1 MPWLK
6 VEYDCGNCVMSY
18 KYFAA
23 RWNTKG
29 EVVYNRT
36 NKKGELTVHQQRCN
50 DRRLQ
55 RYYDAVA
62 NTNFREGDIFVTY
75 TFGRGRLPEGE
86 TKDEVIQKC
95 KNIWRYYRAKLRN
108 YYRSQN
114 AELKYMYAFQFEG
127 VRPHFHIICNSAHG
141 INIKDFPKWKYG
153 TPKIEFL
160 DDRPR
165 HTIGSYFARGT
176 TVMNSE
182 GVEEHKRG
190 LVRCSRNLAQP
201 IVRRRRLKRSGWK
214 CEPKA
219 NKGYVIV
226 KDTVENGYYI
236 NPNDGQ
242 PYQYQSYTMIKQER
256 MIS

>member
-1 MPWLK
+1 MKFSEADACLHT
-6 VEYDCGNCVMSY
+6 G
-18 KYFAA
+18 
-23 RWNTKG
+23 TKS
-29 EVVYNRT
+29 
-36 NKKGELTVHQQRCN
+36 
-50 DRRLQ
+50 
-55 RYYDAVA
+55 
-62 NTNFREGDIFVTY
+62 DIFVTY

-95 KNIWRYYRAKLRN
+95 KNIWKYYRAKLRN

-114 AELKYMYAFQFEG
+114 AELKYMYAFQFED
-127 VRPHFHIICNSAHG
+127 VRPHFHLLCNSAEG
-141 INIKDFPKWKYG
+141 INVCDFPKWKYG

-165 HTIGSYFARGT
+165 HTIGAYFARGT
-176 TVMNSE
+176 TVMNSN

-190 LVRCSRNLAQP
+190 LIRCSRNLAQP

-226 KDTVENGYYI
+226 KDTVENG
-236 NPNDGQ
+236 
-242 PYQYQSYTMIKQER
+242 
-256 MIS
+256 

>member
-6 VEYDCGNCVMSY
+6 VEYDCGNCVIAY

-23 RWNTKG
+23 RWNSKG
-29 EVVYNRT
+29 KVVYNKT

-55 RYYDAVA
+55 RYYDALA
-62 NTNFREGDIFVTY
+62 NTNFTEGDIFVTY

-86 TKDEVIQKC
+86 NDEVIQKC
-95 KNIWRYYRAKLRN
+95 KNIWKYYRAKLRN

-127 VRPHFHIICNSAHG
+127 VRPHFHIICNSADG

-190 LVRCSRNLAQP
+190 LIRCSRNLVQP
-201 IVRRRRLKRSGWK
+201 GVRRRKLKRSGWN
-214 CEPKA
+214 CEPKPK
-219 NKGYVIV
+219 KGYLIV

-236 NPNDGQ
+236 SPNDGQ